1 MLNYDKIH
9 SCINK
14 DRTPKTLI
22 AKHLVIS
29 ESTLR
34 DRLKKENLTPNDLW
48 NFARFFNK
56 PMEYFFNDE
65 DSRDSANEPGLLFKT
80 SSNVTLY
87 NCPDCIEKEKT
98 ISDLRQTIA
107 LQNEL
112 LENYRPKKEK
122 GCG

>member
-22 AKHLVIS
+22 AKHLDIS

-56 PMEYFFNDE
+56 SMEYFFNDE
-65 DSRDSANEPGLLFKT
+65 ISQNNANDPKMHFNT
-80 SSNVTLY
+80 SSKLTVY
-87 NCPDCIEKEKT
+87 SCPDCIEKENTIKDLRKT
-98 ISDLRQTIA
+98 IE

-112 LENYRPKKEK
+112 LDHYRPKKEK